1 MTSGWQTRRTPRCL
15 YTYYVENA
23 EVQQSI
29 TTLCTYYGLVTMAT
43 LTMALLTTAL
53 LSYQVQHG
61 IAAIL
66 ALGNLDFGD
75 SPDDQAALL
84 PTSY

>member
-1 MTSGWQTRRTPRCL
+1 M
-15 YTYYVENA
+15 
-23 EVQQSI
+23 QQSI
-29 TTLCTYYGLVTMAT
+29 ATLCTYHGLVTMAT

-53 LSYQVQHG
+53 LSYQVQQG

-84 PTSY
+84 PTSYWLLATSY

>member
-1 MTSGWQTRRTPRCL
+1 MQRGM
-15 YTYYVENA
+15 A
-23 EVQQSI
+23 
-29 TTLCTYYGLVTMAT
+29 TLCTYHGSTYHGYTYHGST
-43 LTMALLTTAL
+43 YHSSTIT
-53 LSYQVQHG
+53 YQVQQG

-84 PTSY
+84 PTSC